1 MCTHTRV
8 HQRDGKEG
16 KKEKIKT
23 KNMAY
28 SIRKVFF
35 LGSAG
40 QKSKIK
46 VLAPWGP
53 NHSGN
58 PAHGAS
64 EYSST
69 RGSSHTGLSNDALSN
84 LSPISTAML
93 AVLTFPNK
101 APLPDSGAK
110 SWKIS
115 YERRLFLSAFSTSP
129 RLCILTV
136 TLHTTLWCFAKAIT
150 EKVTTNYTLNIKY
163 QLL

>member
-1 MCTHTRV
+1 
-8 HQRDGKEG
+8 
-16 KKEKIKT
+16 
-23 KNMAY
+23 MAY

-69 RGSSHTGLSNDALSN
+69 RGSSHTGLSNDTLSN

-101 APLPDSGAK
+101 AMLPDSGAK

-115 YERRLFLSAFSTSP
+115 YERFSFLHSQAHPDSASSP
-129 RLCILTV
+129 SLCIPLCGV
-136 TLHTTLWCFAKAIT
+136 
-150 EKVTTNYTLNIKY
+150 
-163 QLL
+163 LLKQSLRK